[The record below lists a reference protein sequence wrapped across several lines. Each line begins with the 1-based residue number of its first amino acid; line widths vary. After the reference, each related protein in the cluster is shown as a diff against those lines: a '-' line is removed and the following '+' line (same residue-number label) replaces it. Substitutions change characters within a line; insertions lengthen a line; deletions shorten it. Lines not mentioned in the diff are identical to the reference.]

1 MKYVVDSV
9 VTEGATSSGPRGISP
24 STTVDD
30 DVFTDGTLR
39 EVEGKTP
46 DSEGLMVRVSP
57 GAVRQEVTQAII
69 DKKGTLIILKEE
81 KLDTGDKEIS
91 LTGEKEVFALPRAV
105 DAEKFDLV
113 SSSKDKDTGKEDV
126 FAFESHMT
134 LIKTVGPKT
143 DMKADDLTQIKS
155 TDSPKKAMAS
165 WISEETKAG
174 ASEFICTTTCEIKET
189 KTSDGPQQKEN
200 LFNLEGLAQF
210 KQLKTHLTQNAVFDS
225 SSSSLEV
232 VLYENPK
239 QQHGIGCLPPCLHLK
254 LLAHCLPSSNSQFSK
269 TTV

>member
-24 STTVDD
+24 STTMDD

-39 EVEGKTP
+39 EVEEKTP

-81 KLDTGDKEIS
+81 KTDTGDTETS
-91 LTGEKEVFALPRAV
+91 FMGEKEVAALPREV
-105 DAEKFDLV
+105 EAEKFDLV
-113 SSSKDKDTGKEDV
+113 SSSKDKEDI
-126 FAFESHMT
+126 FAFESHVA
-134 LIKTVGPKT
+134 LIKTAGAKT
-143 DMKADDLTQIKS
+143 DVKTDDLTQTKS

-174 ASEFICTTTCEIKET
+174 APEFTCVTTCEVKET
-189 KTSDGPQQKEN
+189 KISDGPQQN
-200 LFNLEGLAQF
+200 ANPFNLAGLAQF
-210 KQLKTHLTQNAVFDS
+210 TQLKTHLTQNAVFDS
-225 SSSSLEV
+225 SSTSLEV

-239 QQHGIGCLPPCLHLK
+239 PPHGAGCPPPST
-254 LLAHCLPSSNSQFSK
+254 AHPHVSI
-269 TTV
+269 